1 MALPKLKF
9 INTPFGDIYLKDGM
23 PGYGGYLKNDC
34 FLTYCGD
41 GIVKTSGANVEECDG
56 GFGDAIPITGPCTD

>member
-1 MALPKLKF
+1 MPE
-9 INTPFGDIYLKDGM
+9 GDEECDDGNDFSTDDC
-23 PGYGGYLKNDC
+23 NDC

-41 GIVKTSGANVEECDG
+41 GIVKTSGVNVEECDG